1 MHQRRSRWQTAD
13 VDVGKWENHSS
24 GSTEKSRS
32 RQDFELATIRS
43 NPHDNGTYR
52 PPLLALAHQ
61 VRAEPIQFLSL
72 S

>member
-1 MHQRRSRWQTAD
+1 MWMSES
-13 VDVGKWENHSS
+13 GKTILP
-24 GSTEKSRS
+24 GPQKKSRS